1 MMKKINFYLMIAIAM
16 AVVSCQ
22 EKELSSPAVSR
33 LNLSALD
40 DSPYYALIE
49 SHSEIFA
56 RFWYEDMHL
65 FQDSAEEN
73 PYFKNISPI
82 TYDLGGQK
90 HLKIS
95 DECNR
100 TNLGTET
107 EFTITRTINFD
118 NIDSTQY
125 PIYSRVANTKPI
137 KFIRP
142 YSTNCSPTPP
152 CYFHD
157 MEIEWNADEDNQN
170 GVVILVE
177 WQGTSISA
185 PSQTINIVA
194 ADIVKDNGHTVLRDE
209 LFDRIPDEAFVN
221 LWLMRA
227 NFGKIDESE
236 IRKELQEKVMDLLNN
251 PELANYPK
259 RDIQSIIKDSQLPIT
274 VSGSIALLPIILIR
288 EL

>member
-1 MMKKINFYLMIAIAM
+1 MKKINIYLLT
-16 AVVSCQ
+16 AVLASCMSCTR
-22 EKELSSPAVSR
+22 EEPNYYRNNYAAV
-33 LNLSALD
+33 LAN
-40 DSPYYALIE
+40 SPYYAIVE
-49 SHSEIFA
+49 RDAEIFA
-56 RFWYEDMHL
+56 RYWYEDMHL
-65 FQDSAEEN
+65 LRDSAKDN
-73 PYFKNISPI
+73 PYFKNVSPI

-95 DECNR
+95 DECNK
-100 TNLGTET
+100 TNHGTET
-107 EFTITRTINFD
+107 EFVITRTINFD
-118 NIDSTQY
+118 NIDSIQY
-125 PIYSRVANTKPI
+125 PIESHVANTKPI

-157 MEIEWNADEDNQN
+157 MEIEWNADENNQN

-185 PSQTINIVA
+185 PMQDISIVS
-194 ADIVKDNGHTVLRDE
+194 ADIVEDNGHTVLRNE

-221 LWLMRA
+221 LYLMRA

-236 IRKELQEKVMDLLNN
+236 IRKELQEKVLDLLNN
-251 PELANYPK
+251 PKLANYPK

-274 VSGSIALLPIILIR
+274 VSGSVALLPIILIR